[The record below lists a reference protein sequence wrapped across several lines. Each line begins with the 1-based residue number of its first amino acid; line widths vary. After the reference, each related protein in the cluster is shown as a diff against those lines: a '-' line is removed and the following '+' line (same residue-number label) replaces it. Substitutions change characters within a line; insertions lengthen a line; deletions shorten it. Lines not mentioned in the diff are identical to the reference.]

1 MKTKKLLMIPGPT
14 PVSRSIQDEMGRET
28 IAFSDENFINDFNY
42 CLTELNK
49 IVKSDGEVFVISG
62 SGTLAMEMALSN
74 VLKKGDNLLVVS
86 HGFFGDRFIEIAKN
100 KGINVDVLS
109 SEWGKTVPI
118 EKIRETLKK
127 KDYKAITVTHVDTST
142 GVKAELKEIG
152 NMLKEFPEII
162 YIVDGVCATAGEAE
176 YMNDMN
182 IDILFTASQ
191 KAFGVAPGLL
201 ILWANEKAML
211 AREKLGSI
219 SVYFL
224 DFKNWLPIMHDPSKY
239 FATPSVN
246 LIWALN
252 ESIRLI
258 NEEGIENRFYRHE
271 LFGKAIQ
278 KALEGLGFDILAE
291 EKHRANTLSNVI
303 YPDGVNDE
311 LFRKILAKEGVQ
323 VAAGL
328 GAYKGKMFRIG
339 HMGNIDKHYLISSI
353 ASIERTLYEFNIDRL
368 SIGLNIIQRE
378 LINKSKG

>member
-62 SGTLAMEMALSN
+62 SGTLAMEMSLSN

-118 EKIRETLKK
+118 ENIRETLKK

-219 SVYFL
+219 SEYFL

>member
-1 MKTKKLLMIPGPT
+1 
-14 PVSRSIQDEMGRET
+14 
-28 IAFSDENFINDFNY
+28 
-42 CLTELNK
+42 
-49 IVKSDGEVFVISG
+49 
-62 SGTLAMEMALSN
+62 
-74 VLKKGDNLLVVS
+74 
-86 HGFFGDRFIEIAKN
+86 
-100 KGINVDVLS
+100 
-109 SEWGKTVPI
+109 
-118 EKIRETLKK
+118 
-127 KDYKAITVTHVDTST
+127 
-142 GVKAELKEIG
+142 
-152 NMLKEFPEII
+152 
-162 YIVDGVCATAGEAE
+162 
-176 YMNDMN
+176 
-182 IDILFTASQ
+182 
-191 KAFGVAPGLL
+191 
-201 ILWANEKAML
+201 
-211 AREKLGSI
+211 
-219 SVYFL
+219 
-224 DFKNWLPIMHDPSKY
+224 
-239 FATPSVN
+239 
-246 LIWALN
+246 
-252 ESIRLI
+252 